1 MGGTPEVALAGALA
15 MRAVSLG
22 HSGFPLD
29 GARALLDE
37 LGADATL
44 PEAGAWADALRASPL
59 IAADTD
65 ASAPLVFEHGMVAL
79 RRYARYEQR
88 LADALST
95 RRTVQTGVEDA
106 AARAHRKRDGVG
118 KKGTVRG
125 GSGGSVSI

>member
-79 RRYARYEQR
+79 RRYARYAQR
-88 LADALST
+88 LARSEEHTSELQSLMRISYDVFHLNNNKT
-95 RRTVQTGVEDA
+95 
-106 AARAHRKRDGVG
+106 
-118 KKGTVRG
+118 
-125 GSGGSVSI
+125 